1 MLKFFSFIIYL
12 IIKYLN
18 SAFYLLT
25 KRNFLGWLTFFLLNN
40 SYERKKIN
48 NKEINFYVPNNL
60 ISWRVRTILDKEP
73 DTIEWIR
80 SFKKYN
86 LNSPIFWDIG
96 ANIGLYSIFFSS
108 LYDNG
113 KVFAFEPSTS
123 NLRVLSRNIY
133 INGYQNQIFIN
144 QLALSNKNNLFLP
157 MKENDFQEGV
167 SLNTFGENF
176 DFEGKQYL
184 AKNEYNILGCSID
197 YLIDNKIMKIPNFIK
212 IDVDGI
218 EHLILQGGKKTLL
231 KKKIKSV
238 LIEIN
243 ENFHEQKTQVEN
255 LMLNSGYKLIKK
267 DTRKK
272 ITVSEKFL
280 RTFNYIYER

>member
-1 MLKFFSFIIYL
+1 MLKSFSYIIYL
-12 IIKYLN
+12 TLKYLN
-18 SAFYLLT
+18 SVFYLLT
-25 KRNFLGWLTFFLLNN
+25 RRNFLGWLAFFLLNN
-40 SYERKKIN
+40 SYEKKKIN
-48 NKEINFYVPNNL
+48 NKEINFYVPNHL

-86 LNSPIFWDIG
+86 LNKQIFWDIG

-108 LYDNG
+108 LYDSG

-144 QLALSNKNNLFLP
+144 QLALSNKNNLFLS

-197 YLIDNKIMKIPNFIK
+197 YLIDNKIMEIPDFIK

-231 KKKIKSV
+231 EKKIKSV

-243 ENFHEQKTQVEN
+243 ENFYEQKNQVEN
-255 LMLNSGYKLIKK
+255 LMLNSGYKFIKK
-267 DTRKK
+267 DMRKK
-272 ITVSEKFL
+272 IPVSEKFSK
-280 RTFNYIYER
+280 TFNYIYER